1 MFYVDGAGLG
11 ADVDAEW
18 PIDMTGVEEYTTAC
32 QPDLDLVA
40 DILKQHEGIDLD
52 VPLDINTPP
61 PPPLD
66 DTPPPPPLDI
76 DTPPPPPSPYS
87 PCSQPEDKLDIIL
100 SQLDIIKN
108 QHTAATTSSVS
119 VLTTL
124 MATIAEQSAKIASLE
139 KQLAS
144 CTCTKSE

>member
-11 ADVDAEW
+11 DVDAEW
-18 PIDMTGVEEYTTAC
+18 PIDIDMTGVEEYTTAV

-40 DILKQHEGIDLD
+40 DILKEHEGIDLD
-52 VPLDINTPP
+52 LDINTPP

-76 DTPPPPPSPYS
+76 NTPPPPPSPYS
-87 PCSQPEDKLDIIL
+87 PRTEPEDKLDTIL
-100 SQLDIIKN
+100 TQLDIIKN
-108 QHTAATTSSVS
+108 QHTAATTASVS
-119 VLTTL
+119 VVASL
-124 MATIAEQSAKIASLE
+124 MTTIAEQSAEIASL
-139 KQLAS
+139 KKKLAR

>member
-1 MFYVDGAGLG
+1 MWSRSQTLFYVDGAGLG

-40 DILKQHEGIDLD
+40 DILKEHEGVDLD
-52 VPLDINTPP
+52 V
-61 PPPLD
+61 
-66 DTPPPPPLDI
+66 PPPPLDI

-87 PCSQPEDKLDIIL
+87 PCSQPETDKLDIIL
-100 SQLDIIKN
+100 NELALLKD
-108 QHTAATTSSVS
+108 QHTAATTASVS

-124 MATIAEQSAKIASLE
+124 MSTIAEQSAKIASLE

-144 CTCTKSE
+144 CTCLGKSE